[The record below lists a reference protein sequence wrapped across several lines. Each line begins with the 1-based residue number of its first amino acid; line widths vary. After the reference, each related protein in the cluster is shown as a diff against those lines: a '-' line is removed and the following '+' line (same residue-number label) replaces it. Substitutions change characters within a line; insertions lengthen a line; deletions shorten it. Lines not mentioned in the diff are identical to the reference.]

1 MEALDINR
9 NGKLIMLGKKI
20 KYLCSF
26 LLFLFISLFLYGENY
41 KIFEINRSEDCYNL
55 INNELSED
63 YDIQNYFA
71 ISSTEKGVHF
81 KQYFYKIDDEYI
93 CLGIKAFNG
102 IQEKAICYINAEK
115 EIGTKCIVYLSRPTE
130 KQVFY
135 LWEPTSDSMNDLK
148 KELITIKTT
157 QGTYQIM
164 IKKGVKELE
173 LKVGGMPELISIK
186 GLDKFPD
193 LKKIN
198 YVGFKHKK

>member
-1 MEALDINR
+1 
-9 NGKLIMLGKKI
+9 MLNKK
-20 KYLCSF
+20 KTFLFYFLCSF
-26 LLFLFISLFLYGENY
+26 IFIYAEGKFSENF
-41 KIFEINRSEDCYNL
+41 KTLTLNKNESEHCYNL

-135 LWEPTSDSMNDLK
+135 SWEPTSDSMNDLK

-173 LKVGGMPELISIK
+173 LNVGGMPELISIK

-198 YVGFKHKK
+198 YVGFKHKKFL